1 MVYCCMLLVLAPVLA
16 HSLPWGWRADDP
28 ALVLGEQHG
37 VLLEGET
44 VNMLDAIM
52 QLMEGG
58 GEFDRNVDEI
68 VLSFNNIYFTGLF
81 LQNLILV

>member
-1 MVYCCMLLVLAPVLA
+1 MPRYPGPVLAMQGVTMVHCCMLLVLAPVLA
-16 HSLPWGWRADDP
+16 HSLPWGWRDGDP
-28 ALVLGEQHG
+28 ALVQGEQHG

-58 GEFDRNVDEI
+58 GEFDRKDD
-68 VLSFNNIYFTGLF
+68 
-81 LQNLILV
+81 